1 MPKPS
6 TREPLVEHGLELV
19 HRHGFGSS
27 GVAAIAAAAGA
38 PKGSFYNHFA
48 SKDAFG
54 VALLDR
60 YFAGVRAALAATVGD
75 ASAAPL
81 QRVHAYFALLRDRAR
96 EDSHARGCLIGNLS
110 AEVTPSSE
118 AMRAHL
124 AELLDEWTEA
134 IAGAVAEAQAAGT
147 VRATAPAETLAA
159 LLLDGWQGALLR
171 AKVER
176 SPAPLDAFRAVLL
189 PSLLQ
194 AGPG

>member
-1 MPKPS
+1 MPQHSK
-6 TREPLVEHGLELV
+6 RAPLIEHGLELV
-19 HRHGFGSS
+19 HRDGFGSS
-27 GVAAIAAAAGA
+27 SVAAIAAAADA

-60 YFAGVRAALAATVGD
+60 YFEDVRTALAATVGD
-75 ASAAPL
+75 QRQAPL
-81 QRVHAYFALLRDRAR
+81 PRLREYFVLLRELATT
-96 EDSHARGCLIGNLS
+96 HGYARGCLIGNLS
-110 AEVTPSSE
+110 AEVTPDSA

-124 AELLDEWTEA
+124 GWLMHEWTDA
-134 IAGAVAEAQAAGT
+134 IAGTVGEAQAGGA
-147 VRATAPAETLAA
+147 VRSPASAHTLAA

-176 SPAPLDAFRAVLL
+176 SPAPLDAFLDVLL

-194 AGPG
+194 AHSA